1 MLTQFILEK
10 GIDYH
15 HYIAYL
21 DNGYIFEK
29 LRKLFKSILNHF
41 LFKHVPIALSIY
53 HDSFIGEL

>member
-1 MLTQFILEK
+1 MLKQFILEK

-29 LRKLFKSILNHF
+29 LRKLS
-41 LFKHVPIALSIY
+41 
-53 HDSFIGEL
+53 